1 VKWSWLTETLSNSEK
16 VQTMTDAA
24 DAIYTIRIMQKE
36 RSVAPSSGARNKQDK
51 KINLKEMF
59 APINLPPE
67 ESKQEKDPL
76 VFEKKIRVSEMK

>member
-1 VKWSWLTETLSNSEK
+1 
-16 VQTMTDAA
+16 
-24 DAIYTIRIMQKE
+24 MQKE